1 MSPWD
6 SQILQ
11 KLLKGT
17 LMSISVM
24 AMPIREKAF
33 TTVEVVAMITVY
45 PVSFSQV
52 CYSQEMQHIISVSFM
67 FHCNFIEHGDT
78 TTNKPAIE

>member
-1 MSPWD
+1 MPCLHG
-6 SQILQ
+6 ILKFLHSFLERNSRSMFNGHAYQ
-11 KLLKGT
+11 
-17 LMSISVM
+17 
-24 AMPIREKAF
+24 RKAF

-78 TTNKPAIE
+78 TTNKPT